1 MTRDDL
7 LLAEAE
13 YRRRADQ
20 KSVSESERHHSRLLA
35 DHFYR
40 EAERSKLPI
49 TGGAERYAMARR
61 RSRQS
66 DM

>member
-13 YRRRADQ
+13 YRRKADQ
-20 KSVSESERHHSRLLA
+20 KSVSESERHQSRLLA
-35 DHFYR
+35 EHFYR

-49 TGGAERYAMARR
+49 TGGAER
-61 RSRQS
+61 
-66 DM
+66 